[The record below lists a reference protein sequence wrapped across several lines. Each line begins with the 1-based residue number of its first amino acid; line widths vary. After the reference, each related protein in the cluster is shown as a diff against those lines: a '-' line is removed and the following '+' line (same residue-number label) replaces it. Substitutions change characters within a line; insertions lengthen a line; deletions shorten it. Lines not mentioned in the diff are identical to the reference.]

1 MSTEKDERQKLSN
14 GTLRSL
20 EEEEP
25 DWSEVVEKLVERT
38 VSEAK

>member
-1 MSTEKDERQKLSN
+1 MSTEKDERQKLSS
-14 GTLRSL
+14 GTRSL

-38 VSEAK
+38 VSEPK